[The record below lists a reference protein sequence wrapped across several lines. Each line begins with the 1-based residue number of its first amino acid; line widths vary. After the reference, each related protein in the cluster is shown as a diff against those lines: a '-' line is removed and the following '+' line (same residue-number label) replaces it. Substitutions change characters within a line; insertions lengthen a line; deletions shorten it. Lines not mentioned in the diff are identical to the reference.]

1 MRKRTVDVLL
11 YCLLGLGAIVI
22 ALPFFY
28 AISTSLKQ
36 NHQVFSI
43 PMKWI
48 PDPILWENYVI
59 PFKQRPIA
67 RYFLNSTVVATTIT
81 FLNVITCT
89 MAGYSFAKFDYIG
102 RDWMFLSVLA
112 TLMVPIQVIVIPLFV
127 LVKYLGWLNSY
138 AGLII
143 PSATSAFGIFLMRQ
157 YFQTIPSEL
166 MEAARIDGC
175 GEWRIFRQIILPLVK
190 PAISAL
196 VIFIFMHNWNNFLWP
211 LLVITQDNMM
221 TLPLGIAS
229 FESTYSTNYPHLMA
243 VSLASTAPVLL
254 VFLVLQKQFIQGMA
268 LSGLKQ

>member
-1 MRKRTVDVLL
+1 
-11 YCLLGLGAIVI
+11 
-22 ALPFFY
+22 
-28 AISTSLKQ
+28 
-36 NHQVFSI
+36 
-43 PMKWI
+43 MKWI

-190 PAISAL
+190 PAVSAL
-196 VIFIFMHNWNNFLWP
+196 VIFIFMHNWNNLLWP